1 LRCTENICGKPDDN
15 VINHPQFS
23 PKWVQNRGVEVEDRF
38 NEVEAEKVGNQR
50 NFAKKTTEVSRSL
63 MVWVFLGLWNV

>member
-1 LRCTENICGKPDDN
+1 
-15 VINHPQFS
+15 
-23 PKWVQNRGVEVEDRF
+23 VQNRGVEVEDRF